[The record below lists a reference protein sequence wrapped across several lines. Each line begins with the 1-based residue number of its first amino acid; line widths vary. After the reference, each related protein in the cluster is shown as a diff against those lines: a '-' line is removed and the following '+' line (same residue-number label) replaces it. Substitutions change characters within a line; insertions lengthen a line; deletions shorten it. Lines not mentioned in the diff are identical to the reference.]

1 MPHLVAHDLSLSIGP
16 AQVLRAVSFTVS
28 TGQRVGLVGANGA
41 GKTTLLRLLAGE
53 LEPTSGV
60 VERHPAGVP
69 VGLLHQEV
77 VGAGDGTVSGHLS
90 AHTGVGPATVE
101 LEAAS
106 AALAGDRPGA
116 DDRYTNALERW
127 LLLGG
132 ADFDHRADQV
142 LEEVGLGPG
151 RRRQRVATLS
161 GGQRARLDLAAVL
174 LHQAPILLLDEPT
187 NDLDNEG
194 LQLLEEHLLRPHKGL
209 VIVSHD
215 RALLRAV
222 VTDVAEIDDHTGT
235 LTSYAGGWAAYQDQR
250 LAARAHAEADHQR
263 YVERRNDLAERA
275 RRQREWARHGVT
287 NAVRRPRDG
296 DKNIR
301 QDNIARAQ
309 RTAGRAAR
317 TERELARLA
326 PVAKPFQGWRLD
338 LDLATAERSGDLVAE
353 LCAAVVQRGSF
364 TLGPVDL
371 ALHFGDRVALVGA
384 NGSGKSTLVAA
395 MLGRLPL
402 TAGHRRLGPSVV
414 VGELGQD
421 RDDFAGEGSLLEAFT
436 DAIGVAPQQARSS
449 LAKLGLGADDVDRPA
464 RSLSPGERTRA
475 VLAGFQVRGANLLVL
490 DEPTN
495 HLDLEAIEQLE
506 DALADYPGTLV
517 VVSHDRAFVEALAVD
532 GTWQLHQGRLVGP
545 GQHAGRTT
553 P

>member
-1 MPHLVAHDLSLSIGP
+1 VPHLVAHDVSLSLGP
-16 AQVLRAVSFTVS
+16 TEVLRAASLTVS
-28 TGQRVGLVGANGA
+28 IGQRIGLLGANGA
-41 GKTTLLRLLAGE
+41 GKSSLLRILAGE
-53 LEPTSGV
+53 LEPTGGV
-60 VERHPAGVP
+60 VERHPGDVP
-69 VGLLHQEV
+69 IGLLHQEV

-90 AHTGVGPATVE
+90 TRTGTGPAAEE
-101 LEAAS
+101 LEAAG
-106 AALAGDRPGA
+106 AAIASGRPGA
-116 DDRYTNALERW
+116 DSRYSAALDRW

-132 ADFDHRADQV
+132 ADFDHRVDQI
-142 LEEVGLGPG
+142 LEVVGLGP
-151 RRRQRVATLS
+151 RRRHQRVATLS

-174 LHQAPILLLDEPT
+174 LHKAPILLLDEPT
-187 NDLDNEG
+187 NDLDGEG
-194 LQLLEEHLLRPHKGL
+194 LTLLEEHLLRPDKAL

-215 RALLRAV
+215 RALLRGV
-222 VTDVAEIDDHTGT
+222 VTDVAEIDDHTRT
-235 LTSYAGGWAAYQDQR
+235 LASYAGGWAAYQSQR
-250 LAARAHAEADHQR
+250 RAARARAEAEHQR
-263 YVERRNDLAERA
+263 YVDRRDDLAEQA
-275 RRQREWARHGVT
+275 RRQREWARHGMT
-287 NAVRRPRDG
+287 SAVRRPRDG

-301 QDNIARAQ
+301 QAHIARAQ

-317 TERELARLA
+317 TERALARLD

-353 LCAAVVQRGSF
+353 LSGAVVRRGPF

-371 ALHFGDRVALVGA
+371 ALHFGERVALVGA

-402 TAGHRRLGPSVV
+402 ADGSRRVGPSVV

-421 RDDFAGEGSLLEAFT
+421 RDDFAGEGSLLEVFT
-436 DAIGVAPQQARSS
+436 QAVGVAPQPARSS

-475 VLAGFQVRGANLLVL
+475 VLAGFQMRRANLLVL

-506 DALADYPGTLV
+506 RALAEFGGTLV
-517 VVSHDRAFVEALAVD
+517 VVSHDRAFVEALEVER
-532 GTWQLHQGRLVGP
+532 TWHLRQGQLVSP
-545 GQHAGRTT
+545 GGHAGSTS